1 MRASRS
7 VNYFKSR
14 GEDRAYANTG
24 SPSFVRFAIARALF
38 LNQYPAYRLLARRR
52 NEEFGKPGRE
62 RQGLDMRRILPVFTT
77 SNALPGM
84 FLS

>member
-1 MRASRS
+1 M
-7 VNYFKSR
+7 
-14 GEDRAYANTG
+14 
-24 SPSFVRFAIARALF
+24 LF
-38 LNQYPAYRLLARRR
+38 LNQYAAYGLLAKRR
-52 NEEFGKPGRE
+52 NEEFGRRGRE